1 MLNYKWA
8 FYAFLLLD
16 LLQKKI
22 KIKHASPPQQ
32 RLSAYPQ
39 CLSASSQTPSSAG
52 VPKLGCRQASGG
64 DCQGAG
70 KHCTDCHRES
80 THTVYRTHHVYSVF
94 KFSLPMK
101 RRAALQP
108 VARSPCNRKQSLF
121 LPKSRCENLNHR
133 SHRSRLNPRCGPV
146 GAGQP
151 RARSCCH
158 QIRPRTLRVRRQK
171 AEL

>member
-1 MLNYKWA
+1 MLNYKWT

-39 CLSASSQTPSSAG
+39 CLSASSQTLPSTA
-52 VPKLGCRQASGG
+52 VPILDAMSLRKGLSQSRETLQV
-64 DCQGAG
+64 
-70 KHCTDCHRES
+70 RES
-80 THTVYRTHHVYSVF
+80 TQTVHRTQHVYSVF
-94 KFSLPMK
+94 AFSLPIK
-101 RRAALQP
+101 RRAALQRM
-108 VARSPCNRKQSLF
+108 AHSLCQRKYSWF
-121 LPKSRCENLNHR
+121 LPSQSQGENLSHR
-133 SHRSRLNPRCGPV
+133 SHRSRLNPRRGSA

-151 RARSCCH
+151 RARSCCR
-158 QIRPRTLRVRRQK
+158 QIRPRTLRVGRQR